1 MIALYNMKH
10 VKHGQSEHRDSRAM
24 CQSLNIVNDTSSIP
38 AGMNNTI
45 QL

>member
-1 MIALYNMKH
+1 MIAVYNMKH
-10 VKHGQSEHRDSRAM
+10 VKQSERRDSRAM
-24 CQSLNIVNDTSSIP
+24 CQSLSIVNDTSTIP